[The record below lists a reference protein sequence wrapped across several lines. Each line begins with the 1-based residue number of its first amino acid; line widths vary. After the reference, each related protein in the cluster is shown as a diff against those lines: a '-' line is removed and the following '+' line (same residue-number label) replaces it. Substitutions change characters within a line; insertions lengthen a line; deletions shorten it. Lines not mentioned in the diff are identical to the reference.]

1 MRYPPTLLVAL
12 LLAAVLAGCASARG
26 TAPPA
31 TYAVDIRPADF
42 VLSVT
47 NAYFPLVAGSSYA
60 YEAETGEGLE
70 QTEIEVLTGSREVM
84 GISATVV
91 HDVVTLDGQLI
102 EDTYDWYAQDRL
114 GNVWYLG
121 EDVSNYQDGQ
131 FVDKAGSWEAGIDGA
146 LPGIIMFG
154 DPSAHVGE
162 TYRQEYY
169 QGQAEDMA
177 DLLSISENATV
188 PFGSFSNVIK
198 TLDYTPLEPDL
209 KEEKYYASGIGPI
222 KTVNLTTGEEDV
234 LIEFSSP

>member
-1 MRYPPTLLVAL
+1 VP
-12 LLAAVLAGCASARG
+12 
-26 TAPPA
+26 APPA
-31 TYAVDIRPADF
+31 TYAVDLSPADF
-42 VLSVT
+42 VPSVT
-47 NAYFPLVAGSSYA
+47 NVYFPLVPGSSYA

-70 QTEIEVLTGSREVM
+70 RTEIEVLAGSREVM
-84 GISATVV
+84 GLSATVV

-121 EDVSNYQDGQ
+121 EDVSNYEDAQ

-177 DLLSISENATV
+177 DLLSTSENATV

-198 TLDYTPLEPDL
+198 TRDYTPLEPDL

-234 LIEFSSP
+234 LIEFTSP

>member
-1 MRYPPTLLVAL
+1 VP
-12 LLAAVLAGCASARG
+12 
-26 TAPPA
+26 APPA
-31 TYAVDIRPADF
+31 TYAVDLSPADF
-42 VLSVT
+42 VPSVT
-47 NAYFPLVAGSSYA
+47 NVYFPLVPGSSYA

-70 QTEIEVLTGSREVM
+70 RTEIEVLAGSREVM
-84 GISATVV
+84 GLSATVV

-121 EDVSNYQDGQ
+121 EDVSNYEDAQ

-177 DLLSISENATV
+177 DLLNTSENATV

-198 TLDYTPLEPDL
+198 TRDYTPLEPDL

-234 LIEFSSP
+234 LIEFTSP

>member
-1 MRYPPTLLVAL
+1 LLVAL

-31 TYAVDIRPADF
+31 TSAVAIRPADF
-42 VLSVT
+42 VLFVT
-47 NAYFPLVAGSSYA
+47 NPYFPLVAGSSYA

-84 GISATVV
+84 GLSATVV

-131 FVDKAGSWEAGIDGA
+131 LVDKAGSWEAGIDGA

-169 QGQAEDMA
+169 QGQEEDMA
-177 DLLSISENATV
+177 DLLIISENATV

-198 TLDYTPLEPDL
+198 APDYTPLESDL
-209 KEEKYYASGIGPI
+209 REEKYKPAG
-222 KTVNLTTGEEDV
+222 
-234 LIEFSSP
+234 